1 MAHIGIITGDLIGS
15 TTVAEPAAF
24 RQRLQELLTL
34 VADRFGAHAH
44 MFRGDG
50 FQVTVDGQ
58 VNAFRLAILLRSG
71 LISHC
76 MDRDDRWDARIAIAF
91 GPGQLSAVEQNSDV
105 HVNSG
110 RMLDSMDKDH
120 LQIHADDPQMALAMG
135 AATAFADNILDHLT
149 PTEAEVL
156 FYHLLENGSHQ
167 DIADRLGK
175 QRPTVTMALQ
185 RARYH
190 LLDRY
195 IRDMDKLVRLFHE

>member
-15 TTVAEPAAF
+15 TKVAQPAAF
-24 RQRLQELLTL
+24 RKRLQELLTL
-34 VADRFGAHAH
+34 VQEQFRAHAH

-50 FQVTVDGQ
+50 FQVTVDAQ

-76 MDRDDRWDARIAIAF
+76 IDRDDRWDTRIAIAF
-91 GPGQLSAVEQNSDV
+91 GPGQLSAADQNSDV

-120 LQIHADDPQMALAMG
+120 LRVYADDKHMILATRS
-135 AATAFADNILDHLT
+135 ATAFADDILDQLT

-156 FYHLLENGSHQ
+156 FYHLLERGSHQ
-167 DIADRLGK
+167 DIADRLDK
-175 QRPTVTMALQ
+175 KRPTITMALQ

-195 IRDMDKLVRLFHE
+195 IQDMDELVRLFHE

>member
-15 TTVAEPAAF
+15 TKVAKPAAF
-24 RQRLQELLTL
+24 RGRLQELLTL
-34 VADRFGAHAH
+34 VKDRFQAHAE

-50 FQVTVDGQ
+50 FQVTVGPQ
-58 VNAFRLAILLRSG
+58 VNAFRVAVLLRSG
-71 LISHC
+71 LLSHGI
-76 MDRDDRWDARIAIAF
+76 DHEDRWDARIAIAF
-91 GPGQLSAVEQNSDV
+91 GPGRLSSTEQNSDV

-110 RMLDSMDKDH
+110 RTLDSLDKDH
-120 LQIHADDPQMALAMG
+120 LRIHGNNERMSLATD
-135 AATAFADNILDHLT
+135 AATAFADDILNHLT

-156 FYHLLENGSHQ
+156 FYHLLERGSHQ

-175 QRPTVTMALQ
+175 KRPTITMALK